1 MTMMFSKMDFQ
12 EDLEIYQP
20 FLELTFSKAVE
31 GVLMSFFQ
39 NFEKTQPWDSF
50 STYSCEIAGFHN
62 AYVGKKFKLLTK

>member
-12 EDLEIYQP
+12 EDFEIYQP

-39 NFEKTQPWDSF
+39 NFEKTQQWD
-50 STYSCEIAGFHN
+50 TRN
-62 AYVGKKFKLLTK
+62 